1 MSTVEDLQLRIKELE
16 EKLKAIEK
24 NAPYREKIV
33 NMSAE
38 VVDSNPYRLVICT
51 FYELK

>member
-1 MSTVEDLQLRIKELE
+1 MSTVEDLQSRIKELE
-16 EKLKAIEK
+16 DKLKTLEK
-24 NAPYREKIV
+24 NAPYREKIA

-51 FYELK
+51 IYKL